1 MLDLRIMNTQD
12 EISDVG
18 VALEMLKTLR
28 GNIIDV
34 AIVAKSAWLAGRG
47 KLKRAL
53 QCIAMGEKVIREQE
67 KTVSFSKAVDVAIE
81 ERKIRR
87 SRTLCDFRYITK
99 RFMKRCKGLSCRRIR
114 SIRPGECRHYIEEA
128 FSTPSQR
135 KKARAILSGVFS
147 TAIKNGWCS
156 ENPVAKVE
164 LFRVNEERISILQP
178 KDIHNLM
185 VAAKE
190 HSDGNCLAA
199 VGIMLY
205 AGVRP
210 HEVERLNWEH
220 VDLENDS
227 IIILPQHSK
236 TGGARLVSIKS
247 PLKRLLKDCKRD
259 AGRIC
264 PPQWQKHW
272 RELRRQAGFI
282 RWQPDVLRHTFA
294 SYHLRYF
301 QNYQALQYEMGHRDS
316 TLLRSRYVDLR
327 GVQNAAEF
335 WS

>member
-1 MLDLRIMNTQD
+1 MNTQVEIND
-12 EISDVG
+12 ED
-18 VALEMLKTLR
+18 VALGMLKSLR

-34 AIVAKSAWLAGRG
+34 AIVAKTAWLAGRG
-47 KLKRAL
+47 RLKRAL
-53 QCIAMGEKVIREQE
+53 KCIAMGEEKMREQE
-67 KTVSFSKAVDVAIE
+67 RTVSFSKAVDVAIE

-114 SIRPGECRHYIEEA
+114 SISPRECRKFIEES

-147 TAIKNGWCS
+147 TAIKHGWCS
-156 ENPVAKVE
+156 ENPVSKVE
-164 LFRVNEERISILQP
+164 LFRVKEERISILQP
-178 KDIHNLM
+178 KDINRLM
-185 VAAKE
+185 ITAKE
-190 HSDGNCLAA
+190 YSGGSCLAA

-210 HEVERLNWEH
+210 HEVERLNWEQ
-220 VDLENDS
+220 VDLDNDR

-236 TGGARLVSIKS
+236 TGGSRLVSIKT
-247 PLKRLLKDCKRD
+247 PLKRLLKTCKRD
-259 AGRIC
+259 EGRIC
-264 PPQWQKHW
+264 PPQWVKQW
-272 RELRRQAGFI
+272 RELRRKAGFM

-294 SYHLRYF
+294 SYHLGHF
-301 QNYQALQYEMGHRDS
+301 QNFAALQYEMGHRDS
-316 TLLRSRYVDLR
+316 SLLRTRYVDLR
-327 GVQNAAEF
+327 DVQNAAAF